1 MAAGRSG
8 LTFATGMRGREAAA
22 VPSLLQLCVGEVG
35 RYLPHLLRMDMD
47 AHEFNLRGF
56 VALLPPH
63 ARLALTAIA
72 RRRGLLFD
80 WLLEALVDDT
90 WHSVDLC
97 GSDVS
102 DQGLC
107 HVAQTCPNLVAL
119 DIRECNAVSL
129 HGLTLLLKACPALQ
143 LLRMGLLPIPSF
155 RVPQFITSPFHP
167 PFPRLPFPLSPIPSF
182 CSRLFPVSPPPLL
195 PFSPCLLRPPIPLPL
210 FLLRGS
216 PACNKVARAAVKWM
230 LPQHPVRGTEGAESA
245 EAGEEE
251 VEGEG
256 ETAQGEREGGEG
268 GWEGSWEE
276 VEERLEERVPALRWL
291 IWCPLRGSPAWVPCV
306 CPLRGSPAWVPCVCP
321 LRGSPA
327 CAPCVCPLRGSP
339 ACTPCVGPLR
349 VPLACAPCVGPLR
362 VPLAAPSDCFH
373 LHPLTPMLSTH
384 HSTPIHRLPPPLPVT
399 RTSSLSPLLPMQP
412 ALPLSADS
420 QRAFALPLCPSQPH
434 SPAISLSHS
443 LPSPPPAHR
452 PSQPDADPNSAA
464 LLASKCPRI
473 LLNPAPPSPPPPHS
487 LPPPYCHIPTTLP
500 SSDPSIPPNLPTSI
514 PALPS
519 ALLSRIPL
527 QAFPAL
533 PLDTPHLVG
542 IPPAVWERGAGEDEE
557 EGEGEEDGEEGIRG
571 EAEARGRRRGLA
583 MGGAQAKVKSGTE
596 VPQEVHQ
603 EPEAPQL
610 SIAERFRLAF
620 VARDER
626 LAPKRAKNQRQR
638 ERREG
643 RDRAAADVALR
654 ARLLA
659 SAASRSLR
667 LPASGLKGASL
678 AFGTAI
684 TGVTLF
690 QPLQARLLA
699 SAASHARLLASAA
712 SLPIVVA
719 DRGRM
724 CGIES

>member
-1 MAAGRSG
+1 MGEAGRYLPHPSPPTTPVPPSPHPLSALPVLPLLQRDVG
-8 LTFATGMRGREAAA
+8 RYLLHLPPFQQRPFPSPASLSPSLPPHLPLPPFSPPCAVPAAAVLGRGGSCLDSLPSNHARSSPLPPMSPVSPQLPPTFPLPPPVPPNARLPPRPAAA

-35 RYLPHLLRMDMD
+35 RYLPHLLCMDMD

-80 WLLEALVDDT
+80 WLLETLVDDT

-119 DIRECNAVSL
+119 DIRECNAMSL

-143 LLRMGLLPIPSF
+143 LLRMG
-155 RVPQFITSPFHP
+155 
-167 PFPRLPFPLSPIPSF
+167 
-182 CSRLFPVSPPPLL
+182 
-195 PFSPCLLRPPIPLPL
+195 
-210 FLLRGS
+210 GS

-230 LPQHPVRGTEGAESA
+230 LPQQPVRGTEGAESA

-268 GWEGSWEE
+268 GEGGWEGSWEE

-291 IWCPLRGSPAWVPCV
+291 IW
-306 CPLRGSPAWVPCVCP
+306 
-321 LRGSPA
+321 
-327 CAPCVCPLRGSP
+327 
-339 ACTPCVGPLR
+339 
-349 VPLACAPCVGPLR
+349 
-362 VPLAAPSDCFH
+362 
-373 LHPLTPMLSTH
+373 
-384 HSTPIHRLPPPLPVT
+384 
-399 RTSSLSPLLPMQP
+399 
-412 ALPLSADS
+412 
-420 QRAFALPLCPSQPH
+420 
-434 SPAISLSHS
+434 
-443 LPSPPPAHR
+443 
-452 PSQPDADPNSAA
+452 PDADPNSAA

-557 EGEGEEDGEEGIRG
+557 EGEGEEDGEECIRG

-583 MGGAQAKVKSGTE
+583 MGGARAKVKSGTE
-596 VPQEVHQ
+596 VPQEVQQ

-643 RDRAAADVALR
+643 RDRAAADMALR

-667 LPASGLKGASL
+667 L
-678 AFGTAI
+678 
-684 TGVTLF
+684 
-690 QPLQARLLA
+690 
-699 SAASHARLLASAA
+699 
-712 SLPIVVA
+712 
-719 DRGRM
+719 
-724 CGIES
+724 

>member
-1 MAAGRSG
+1 MASRRRFPTSVVNHRCRGTPDCTCAFCQDSAAVPAANHVSNPAATPASATAGTTRAAPRLPSLAEEAAALRAAVDLGGAAPDYLRREHDVSQSGSDGLVGSRAGPAIDGVARGAAGGERGGLKEEASNAQNKQEMAAGRSG

-35 RYLPHLLRMDMD
+35 RYLPHLLCMDMD

-63 ARLALTAIA
+63 ARVCVCMGQHAANQPPSPTTPSPLTTSPPPRSLPPSVSLVLVSIQLALTAIA

-80 WLLEALVDDT
+80 WLLETLVDDT

-119 DIRECNAVSL
+119 DIRECNAMSL

-143 LLRMGLLPIPSF
+143 LLRMG
-155 RVPQFITSPFHP
+155 
-167 PFPRLPFPLSPIPSF
+167 
-182 CSRLFPVSPPPLL
+182 
-195 PFSPCLLRPPIPLPL
+195 
-210 FLLRGS
+210 GS

-230 LPQHPVRGTEGAESA
+230 LPQQPVRGTEGAESA

-268 GWEGSWEE
+268 GEGGWEGSWEE

-291 IWCPLRGSPAWVPCV
+291 IW
-306 CPLRGSPAWVPCVCP
+306 
-321 LRGSPA
+321 
-327 CAPCVCPLRGSP
+327 
-339 ACTPCVGPLR
+339 
-349 VPLACAPCVGPLR
+349 
-362 VPLAAPSDCFH
+362 
-373 LHPLTPMLSTH
+373 
-384 HSTPIHRLPPPLPVT
+384 
-399 RTSSLSPLLPMQP
+399 
-412 ALPLSADS
+412 
-420 QRAFALPLCPSQPH
+420 
-434 SPAISLSHS
+434 
-443 LPSPPPAHR
+443 
-452 PSQPDADPNSAA
+452 PDADPNSAA

-557 EGEGEEDGEEGIRG
+557 EGEGEEDGEECIRG

-583 MGGAQAKVKSGTE
+583 MGGARAKVKSGTE
-596 VPQEVHQ
+596 VPQEVQQ

-643 RDRAAADVALR
+643 RDRAAADMALR

-667 LPASGLKGASL
+667 L
-678 AFGTAI
+678 
-684 TGVTLF
+684 
-690 QPLQARLLA
+690 
-699 SAASHARLLASAA
+699 
-712 SLPIVVA
+712 
-719 DRGRM
+719 
-724 CGIES
+724 